1 MPGWSMVAL
10 GVVMVMYALVHAIT
24 LSEIGYQGSGTWL
37 GVVIP
42 ALFGVVAM
50 YVGRKRFQK
59 ELEDEMKSAAD
70 SWRRKNG

>member
-10 GVVMVMYALVHAIT
+10 GVVVVMYALVHAIT
-24 LSEIGYQGSGTWL
+24 LSEIGYQGSGTSL

-50 YVGRKRFQK
+50 YVGSKRFQK

>member
-1 MPGWSMVAL
+1 MPGWSIIAF
-10 GVVMVMYALVHAIT
+10 GVVMAMYVLVHGIT
-24 LSEIGYQGSGTWL
+24 ISEIGYQGSGTWL

-50 YVGRKRFQK
+50 YVGSKRFQK
-59 ELEDEMKSAAD
+59 ELEDEMKKAAD